1 MAKPNLYSK
10 MKKLL
15 FKITTTLVALNSV
28 AFAETIRVAIGTQDT
43 TINCAAGGPV
53 VRELKLLEKYLP
65 REGKYQDVKYDITW
79 LNLPTGAQLNSEILA
94 NRLDIVSMADFPAI
108 VGHDAFLSQKQ
119 GVKTI
124 YIASLSS
131 GLKGAGN
138 ALLVPEGSPVQNIRE
153 LRGKTISVPFAS
165 TAHAFLLRA
174 VQDQGWDPNQDVTII
189 TQTPEVGGSALKSGQ
204 IDAHANFVPFGELF
218 PHRGF
223 ARKILDGESTGVPT
237 THGVQVR
244 SDFAEKYPEIV
255 VAYLKASLEGDRL
268 LREQPEKLAEEHE
281 KWTGIEAEVF
291 YSFHGPHGIQTR
303 DYTFKPEVL
312 AAISGAAQTLKV
324 LKKTSH
330 DIKVEEFV
338 DDTYIRQAAR
348 ELGLDYDVRLKSY
361 DPVPFTA
368 KDYVTGEA
376 VADVSRSGQI
386 WVEGEEKV
394 RLYRDVPSTFAA
406 LDQLDKEGR
415 KVRVVFV
422 HDRDSGLKLFA
433 DKVWFARKDA
443 NVAAF
448 LEKSRAEKWAQEN
461 NGTLLTY
468 AETRKLL
475 GDERLAQTR

>member
-1 MAKPNLYSK
+1 MI
-10 MKKLL
+10 MK
-15 FKITTTLVALNSV
+15 FTYVALALSV
-28 AFAETIRVAIGTQDT
+28 ASSLAGETIRVAIGTQDT

-65 REGKYQDVKYDITW
+65 RDGKYKDVKYDITW
-79 LNLPTGAQLNSEILA
+79 LNLPTGAQLNSEVLA
-94 NRLDIVSMADFPAI
+94 NRLDIVSMADFPSI
-108 VGHDAFLSQKQ
+108 VGHDALLAQNN

-138 ALLVPEGSPVQNIRE
+138 ALLVPEGSSVQNIKD
-153 LRGKTISVPFAS
+153 LKGKTVSVPFAS

-174 VQDQGWDPNQDVTII
+174 VKDQGWDPDKDITII

-218 PHRGF
+218 PYRGF
-223 ARKILDGESTGVPT
+223 ARKILDGSSTGVPT

-255 VAYLKASLEGDRL
+255 VAYLKAGLEGDRL
-268 LREQPEKLAEEHE
+268 LREEPEKLSEQHE

-291 YSFHGPHGIQTR
+291 YAFHGPHGIQTR

-312 AAISGAAQTLKV
+312 TAIDSAAKTLKI

-338 DDTYIRQAAR
+338 NDKYIRQAAH
-348 ELGLDYDVRLKSY
+348 ELGQDYDARLKSY
-361 DPVPFTA
+361 DSVAYTA
-368 KDYVTGEA
+368 KDFVTGEEVTDFNKA
-376 VADVSRSGQI
+376 GQI

-394 RLYRDVPSTFAA
+394 RLYKDVPSTFAA
-406 LDQLDKEGR
+406 LDKLAKDGK
-415 KVRVVFV
+415 KVRVSFV

-433 DKVWFARKDA
+433 DKVWYVRKDA
-443 NVAAF
+443 DVAAF
-448 LEKSRAEKWAQEN
+448 LEKSQAEKWALNN

-468 AETRKLL
+468 AEARKFV
-475 GDERLAQTR
+475 GSDRLAQAR